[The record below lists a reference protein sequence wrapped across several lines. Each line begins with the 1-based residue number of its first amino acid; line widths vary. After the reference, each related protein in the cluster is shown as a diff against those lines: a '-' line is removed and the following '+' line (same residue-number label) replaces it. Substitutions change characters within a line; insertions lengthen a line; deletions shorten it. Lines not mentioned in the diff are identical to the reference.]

1 MGGGTL
7 FPYAGGFWAA
17 FLLLDTSTETAVLLI
32 NLVDNAEQS
41 KVSENMEKQQ
51 ARKKNDMQLKH
62 DNNHAVV
69 LAYICSRALGF
80 PDSITVC
87 LRRTNVSLT

>member
-1 MGGGTL
+1 MQNN
-7 FPYAGGFWAA
+7 PK
-17 FLLLDTSTETAVLLI
+17 FLKT
-32 NLVDNAEQS
+32 
-41 KVSENMEKQQ
+41 MEKQQ

-80 PDSITVC
+80 PDSVPVC
-87 LRRTNVSLT
+87 LGRTNVSLT